1 MGSFTQT
8 LQEFHDEGVTPEQIQ
23 TLLGETLYMPVFTA
37 HPTDAIRRTVLYAL
51 RRIFITSEQLDDRR
65 ISREERDDIRDTIKQ
80 QIQVL
85 WKTDEVRVNKPTVE
99 DEIRNGLYFF
109 RESLF
114 EAVPETYRHLEKAIH
129 RVYDSSRS
137 CTRTRDNGTRRT
149 HSLRL
154 MDWR

>member
-1 MGSFTQT
+1 
-8 LQEFHDEGVTPEQIQ
+8 
-23 TLLGETLYMPVFTA
+23 MPVFTA

-65 ISREERDDIRDTIKQ
+65 LSREERDDIRHTIKQ

-129 RVYDSSRS
+129 RVY
-137 CTRTRDNGTRRT
+137 GTTSHGTARK
-149 HSLRL
+149 
-154 MDWR
+154 